1 MNKKLVLTLVL
12 GFALG
17 APAFVTTQIATQYA
31 CDTVRKVSKL
41 PSNDWIGNL
50 DTPATPAQI
59 DRYCLEKKYL
69 TPSIV
74 TIIWLAAV
82 MGVPYACYSLLRM
95 VLIAYRNR

>member
-17 APAFVTTQIATQYA
+17 VPAFFTAQSATQYA
-31 CDTVRKVSKL
+31 CDTARMVSKL

-59 DRYCLEKKYL
+59 DRYCLEKKFL

-74 TIIWLAAV
+74 TIIWLAAL
-82 MGVPYACYSLLRM
+82 MGVPYVCYSLLRM